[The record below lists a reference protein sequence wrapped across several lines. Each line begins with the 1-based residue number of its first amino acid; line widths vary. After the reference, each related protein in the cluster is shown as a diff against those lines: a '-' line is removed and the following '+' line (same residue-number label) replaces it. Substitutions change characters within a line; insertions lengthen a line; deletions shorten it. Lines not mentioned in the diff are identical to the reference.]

1 MLDAVEITLD
11 GLIERVYILPQKRDH
26 PSILNKV
33 NRKINRNSV
42 VVQMSIKISEHIQNG
57 EILYKE
63 TIREI
68 KRMMGGKPY
77 YDCYN
82 VENQISIGNLHSK
95 FRAWARVSMDIFK
108 EKCNKD
114 ELDELYYEYERVL
127 FALSSDYNNDDT
139 NREYDGPVLPL
150 VINGFSALIGELKGI
165 KESALVLNKSGN
177 RVFIVHGRDDDLRD
191 SVRDYVEAMELE
203 PVVLKDEV
211 NEGRVLFEKFI
222 DESND
227 AGFAII
233 LMTADDYG
241 GLKGSNSSPR
251 ARQNVVFEYGYFVG
265 KLGRKNVCV
274 IMDSGVDCPT
284 DLSGV
289 VRIDSSDWKSDLRR
303 ELRNW
308 NENRLI

>member
-1 MLDAVEITLD
+1 
-11 GLIERVYILPQKRDH
+11 
-26 PSILNKV
+26 
-33 NRKINRNSV
+33 
-42 VVQMSIKISEHIQNG
+42 MSIKISEHIQNG

-63 TIREI
+63 TIKEI
-68 KRMMGGKPY
+68 KRMTGGKTD

-82 VENQISIGNLHSK
+82 VENQISIGNLYSK

-108 EKCNKD
+108 EKCSKD
-114 ELDELYYEYERVL
+114 ELDELHYEY
-127 FALSSDYNNDDT
+127 
-139 NREYDGPVLPL
+139 VLPL

-165 KESALVLNKSGN
+165 KESTLILNKSGD
-177 RVFIVHGRDDDLRD
+177 RVFIVHGRDDALRD
-191 SVRDYVEAMELE
+191 SVREYVEAMGLE
-203 PVVLKDEV
+203 PVILKDEV

-241 GLKGSNSSPR
+241 GLKDSESSPR

-289 VRIDSSDWKSDLRR
+289 VRIDSSDWKSDLHR

-308 NENRLI
+308 NEKRLI

>member
-1 MLDAVEITLD
+1 
-11 GLIERVYILPQKRDH
+11 
-26 PSILNKV
+26 
-33 NRKINRNSV
+33 
-42 VVQMSIKISEHIQNG
+42 MSIKISEHIQNG

-63 TIREI
+63 TIKEI
-68 KRMMGGKPY
+68 KRMTGGKTD

-82 VENQISIGNLHSK
+82 VENQISIGNLYSK

-108 EKCNKD
+108 EKCSKD
-114 ELDELYYEYERVL
+114 ELDELHYEYERVL
-127 FALSSDYNNDDT
+127 YALSSDYNIDSS
-139 NREYDGPVLPL
+139 NREYYGPVLPL

-165 KESALVLNKSGN
+165 KESTLILNKSGD
-177 RVFIVHGRDDDLRD
+177 RVFIVHGRDDALRD
-191 SVRDYVEAMELE
+191 SVREYVEAMGLE
-203 PVVLKDEV
+203 PVILKDEV

-241 GLKGSNSSPR
+241 GLKDSESSPR

-289 VRIDSSDWKSDLRR
+289 VRIDSSDWKSDLHR

-308 NENRLI
+308 NEKRLI